1 MILISVNQQD
11 LQLKSF
17 FFMQLTIKGK
27 DSWPLIAQIFADKKS
42 IAKGLVTINMKIILI
57 ANWNKLFS

>member
-1 MILISVNQQD
+1 
-11 LQLKSF
+11 
-17 FFMQLTIKGK
+17 MQLTIKGK

-57 ANWNKLFS
+57 ANWNKLFSW